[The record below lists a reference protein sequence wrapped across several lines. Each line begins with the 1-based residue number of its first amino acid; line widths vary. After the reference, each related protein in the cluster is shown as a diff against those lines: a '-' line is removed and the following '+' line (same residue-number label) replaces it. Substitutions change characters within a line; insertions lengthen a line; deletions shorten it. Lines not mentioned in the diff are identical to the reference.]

1 MHKRK
6 AEGEIE
12 GGKKRRKIVRRPSP
26 LQEFRKQTLDLK
38 KKLTTQ
44 RNECN
49 IKLRQI
55 ERDLGVLNRKK

>member
-1 MHKRK
+1 MSKRK

-12 GGKKRRKIVRRPSP
+12 GGKKRRKTVRRPSP

-38 KKLTTQ
+38 KKLTIQ
-44 RNECN
+44 RRECD

-55 ERDLGVLNRKK
+55 HRDLGVLKRKK